1 MSDPIA
7 DFIRGERKAL
17 LLAAPPPHAA
27 RIWHEA
33 RRRRAAS
40 LRRTMRAAGWLVR
53 LVVAAAMLMS
63 FLFWRPEA
71 QFLLMLSA
79 LSIWL
84 TWGACAPIPRE
95 SRKGTTS

>member
-7 DFIRGERKAL
+7 AFIRGEREAL
-17 LLAAPPPHAA
+17 LQAAPPPHAA

-53 LVVAAAMLMS
+53 LVVAAAMLTS
-63 FLFWRPEA
+63 FALMRPEA
-71 QFLLMLSA
+71 HFLLLLCA

-84 TWGACAPIPRE
+84 TWGACASIPHD
-95 SRKGTTS
+95 SPKGDMS